1 MDKELRMRFSEYTQ
15 LLLEAEGKDF
25 KFGLVTLFKKSKMPT
40 IEDLEAFAE
49 ENGTNLKEVEYTIFE
64 FLHNL
69 LYKKYKPFKY
79 DHEEYKMGVE
89 DEKEHTK
96 DEEIAK
102 SIALDHLRLDPNY
115 YTKIK
120 KAGL

>member
-1 MDKELRMRFSEYTQ
+1 MDFIKYTQ
-15 LLLEAEGKDF
+15 MLTESKGSDF
-25 KFGLVTLFKKSKMPT
+25 KGDLIRLFKHDKMVTL
-40 IEDLEAFAE
+40 EDLEEFGKE
-49 ENGTNLKEVEYTIFE
+49 HGKDLKQVQYTIFE

-69 LYKKYKPFKY
+69 LYRKDKFKY

-89 DEKEHTK
+89 DESEHTK

-102 SIALDHLRLDPNY
+102 SIALDHLRLHPNY
-115 YTKIK
+115 YSKLK